1 MRTFNWPVDQ
11 TLQVKVA
18 PRVRVVKFGDGYEQR
33 APDGLHTD
41 LRTYTVKFSAESAD
55 INLVDKFLTEH
66 GAYKAFIWV
75 PPERYRTGKYKCEEW
90 SKEVSGL
97 WDTLTATFQ
106 QVVA

>member
-1 MRTFNWPVDQ
+1 MKTLDWPVDQ
-11 TLQVKVA
+11 TLQVKVS

-33 APDGLHTD
+33 APDGLNTD

-55 INLVDKFLTEH
+55 INLIDQFLTEH
-66 GAYKAFIWV
+66 AGYRAFIWL
-75 PPERYRTGKYKCEEW
+75 PPDRYITGKFKCEEW

-97 WDTLTATFQ
+97 WDILTATFE